1 MSADRHRT
9 EMSSEEE
16 VSDDRP
22 AVLRRRTL
30 TGGEVRMEGGE
41 TNCLYR
47 YGLLWGQWTGS

>member
-30 TGGEVRMEGGE
+30 TGGEVRMEEGE